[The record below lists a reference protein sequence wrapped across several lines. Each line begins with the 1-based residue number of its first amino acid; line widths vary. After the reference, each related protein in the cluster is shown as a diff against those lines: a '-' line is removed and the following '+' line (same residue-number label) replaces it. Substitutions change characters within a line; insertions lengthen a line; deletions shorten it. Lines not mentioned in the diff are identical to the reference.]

1 MDLNRLNPTQS
12 TWIESEP
19 NKPLYGNGFLM
30 SRGIYRGNYRGNGCG
45 TSEYRGWNLADVA
58 A

>member
-1 MDLNRLNPTQS
+1 M
-12 TWIESEP
+12 
-19 NKPLYGNGFLM
+19 NKMKSKLKLVKLVIWKCFLM